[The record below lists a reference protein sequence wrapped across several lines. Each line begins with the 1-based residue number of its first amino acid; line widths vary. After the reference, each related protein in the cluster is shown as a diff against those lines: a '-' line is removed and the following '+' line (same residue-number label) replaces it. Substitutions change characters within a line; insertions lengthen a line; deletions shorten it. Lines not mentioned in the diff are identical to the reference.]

1 MAEPRN
7 RPALNLDDF
16 EPKSANRTDA
26 GAARQAASEL
36 GFTAREGHQ
45 PMPFD
50 GRCYRR
56 PSPRTAQLNI
66 ATRPEIKDRFW
77 RLAYELDVASGEE
90 LLMRML
96 DAFIQSQPADAGS
109 KRR

>member
-16 EPKSANRTDA
+16 EPKATGRSDA
-26 GAARQAASEL
+26 EAARQAASEL
-36 GFTAREGHQ
+36 GFTAREAH
-45 PMPFD
+45 PPIPFD

-77 RLAYELDVASGEE
+77 RLAYELDVASGED
-90 LLMRML
+90 LLKRML
-96 DAFIQSQPADAGS
+96 AAFERELEKESAKP
-109 KRR
+109 

>member
-7 RPALNLDDF
+7 RPALNLEDF
-16 EPKSANRTDA
+16 EPKTKPQGDA
-26 GAARQAASEL
+26 DVARQAASEL
-36 GFTAREGHQ
+36 GFTAREGHE

-50 GRCYRR
+50 GRRYRR

-77 RLAYELDVASGEE
+77 RLAYELNVSSGEE
-90 LLMRML
+90 LLKQML
-96 DAFIQSQPADAGS
+96 EAFEHKLGTETV
-109 KRR
+109 K

>member
-7 RPALNLDDF
+7 RPALNLEDF
-16 EPKSANRTDA
+16 EPKAETRRNAD
-26 GAARQAASEL
+26 AARQAASEL

-45 PMPFD
+45 SMPFD

-77 RLAYELDVASGEE
+77 RLAYELDVASGEDLLKRMIESFERE
-90 LLMRML
+90 LGQEL
-96 DAFIQSQPADAGS
+96 SS
-109 KRR
+109 K

>member
-16 EPKSANRTDA
+16 EPKAANRNDS

>member
-16 EPKSANRTDA
+16 EPKAANRSDEV
-26 GAARQAASEL
+26 AARQVASEL
-36 GFTAREGHQ
+36 GFTTREGHH
-45 PMPFD
+45 PTPFD

-77 RLAYELDVASGEE
+77 RLAYELDVASGED
-90 LLMRML
+90 LLKRML
-96 DAFIQSQPADAGS
+96 EAFERVLEKESAT
-109 KRR
+109 K

>member
-7 RPALNLDDF
+7 RPALNLEDF
-16 EPKSANRTDA
+16 EPKTKPQGDTER
-26 GAARQAASEL
+26 ARQSASEL
-36 GFTAREGHQ
+36 GFTAREGHES
-45 PMPFD
+45 MPFD

-77 RLAYELDVASGEE
+77 RLAYELNVSSGEE
-90 LLMRML
+90 LLKRML
-96 DAFIQSQPADAGS
+96 EAFEHKLGTETA
-109 KRR
+109 K

>member
-16 EPKSANRTDA
+16 EPKSANRSDA
-26 GAARQAASEL
+26 GVARQAASEL

-90 LLMRML
+90 LLKRML
-96 DAFIQSQPADAGS
+96 ESFERERGKERTA
-109 KRR
+109 K

>member
-16 EPKSANRTDA
+16 EPKAAKRSDA

-36 GFTAREGHQ
+36 GFTTREGHQ
-45 PMPFD
+45 PMQFD

-90 LLMRML
+90 LLKRML
-96 DAFIQSQPADAGS
+96 ESFERELGKERTA
-109 KRR
+109 K

>member
-16 EPKSANRTDA
+16 EPKADNRSDA
-26 GAARQAASEL
+26 ATAREAASEL
-36 GFTAREGHQ
+36 GFTTREAHHQ

-77 RLAYELDVASGEE
+77 RLAYELDVASGED
-90 LLMRML
+90 LLKRML
-96 DAFIQSQPADAGS
+96 AAFERELEKESAKP
-109 KRR
+109 

>member
-7 RPALNLDDF
+7 RPALNLEDF
-16 EPKSANRTDA
+16 EPKTKPQGNADV
-26 GAARQAASEL
+26 ARQAASEL

-90 LLMRML
+90 LLKRML
-96 DAFIQSQPADAGS
+96 ESFERERGKERTA
-109 KRR
+109 K

>member
-16 EPKSANRTDA
+16 EPKAANRSDA

-45 PMPFD
+45 SMPFD

-56 PSPRTAQLNI
+56 PTPRTAQLNI

-77 RLAYELDVASGEE
+77 RLAYELDVTSGEE
-90 LLMRML
+90 LLKRML
-96 DAFIQSQPADAGS
+96 ESFEHELG
-109 KRR
+109 KERTVK

>member
-16 EPKSANRTDA
+16 EPKSANRSDA

-45 PMPFD
+45 SMPFD

-90 LLMRML
+90 LLKRML
-96 DAFIQSQPADAGS
+96 ESFERERGKERTA
-109 KRR
+109 K